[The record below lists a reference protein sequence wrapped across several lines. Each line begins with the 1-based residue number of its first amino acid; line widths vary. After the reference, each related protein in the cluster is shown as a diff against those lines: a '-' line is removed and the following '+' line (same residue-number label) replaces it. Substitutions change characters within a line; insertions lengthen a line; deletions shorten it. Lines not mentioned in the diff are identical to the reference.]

1 MNMKSTNG
9 VLKLFAV
16 ELIILI
22 IIWYAL
28 TIAVMNGM
36 VSLSAGLVIFVLVL
50 LAEHAVEYYVLDI

>member
-36 VSLSAGLVIFVLVL
+36 VSLSAGLVIFVLEIGRAHV
-50 LAEHAVEYYVLDI
+50 